1 METWFPL
8 CASLRNISR
17 FTHSDYLRTCVML
30 RTVHAFDQQTQQRNA
45 TMDLSPICLEAL
57 ESRAAERARWAAVL
71 APSARAPRRIV
82 RRSLI
87 ARLFGL

>member
-1 METWFPL
+1 
-8 CASLRNISR
+8 
-17 FTHSDYLRTCVML
+17 
-30 RTVHAFDQQTQQRNA
+30 
-45 TMDLSPICLEAL
+45 MDLSPICLEAL